1 MGASYGRMLC
11 DFSMTLR
18 YDVFCRLEGRMHN
31 SMHTNGQGHFDW
43 NDFSPHLFWD
53 VHRNALNLPE
63 HGVYVL
69 AQVVDFGLQQDWD
82 LLKSMVSEEQ
92 MKSWALQAP
101 SLDPVSVS
109 FLAHF
114 LQIDRSTFRCFSEK
128 PSATNFWES

>member
-1 MGASYGRMLC
+1 MRNFTQM
-11 DFSMTLR
+11 
-18 YDVFCRLEGRMHN
+18 
-31 SMHTNGQGHFDW
+31 NGQSDFDW

-53 VHRNALNLPE
+53 VDRNALKLPE

-82 LLKSMVSEEQ
+82 LLKSVVSEEQ

-101 SLDPVSVS
+101 SLDPVTVS
-109 FLAHF
+109 FLAHY
-114 LQIDRSTFRCFSEK
+114 LQIDRSNFRCFSEK

>member
-1 MGASYGRMLC
+1 MECRG
-11 DFSMTLR
+11 
-18 YDVFCRLEGRMHN
+18 RLEWRMRN
-31 SMHTNGQGHFDW
+31 FTLMNGQGHFDW

-53 VHRNALNLPE
+53 VDRSALNLPE